1 MAVSMTGF
9 GHTEKTKDDWQIM
22 VEIRSVNHRY
32 LDPVIRLPR
41 RYQAL
46 EEPILKIVKEKI
58 NRGRIEIYVNIEE
71 LADKDRMVKI
81 DKGIVRG
88 LHAQWKELQQE
99 LPLSDLTFEHII
111 QLPDVIHISDLEI
124 DWDSLTDIVC
134 DAVYSG
140 LEQLNAM
147 RLAEGKRLAEDLN
160 HKIDLVEQLIC
171 QIEERAPFVVDE
183 YRQRLQERLQDLLEG
198 TSLNQERFETEV
210 TIFADKCTIDE
221 EIVRLFSHVDQ
232 FRQSLNQNEPVGRK
246 LDFLIQEM
254 NREVNTIGSKANDLC
269 ITKLVLS
276 LKSEL
281 ERIREQVQNLE

>member
-1 MAVSMTGF
+1 MAISMTGF
-9 GHTEKTKDDWQIM
+9 GHTEITKDDWTVK
-22 VEIRSVNHRY
+22 VEAKSVNHRY

-41 RYQAL
+41 LYQIL
-46 EEPILKIVKEKI
+46 EEPILKIIKTKI

-81 DKGIVRG
+81 DKGIITG
-88 LHAQWKELQQE
+88 LHVQWRELQQDFP
-99 LPLSDLTFEHII
+99 LPDLAFEHII
-111 QLPDVIHISDLEI
+111 QLPDVIRISDLEI

-134 DAVYSG
+134 EAICSG

-147 RLAEGKRLAEDLN
+147 RLSEGKRLAKDLN
-160 HKIDLVEQLIC
+160 CKIDLVKQLVC
-171 QIEERAPFVVDE
+171 QIEERAPYVIDE
-183 YRQRLQERLQDLLEG
+183 YRQRLQERLKDLLQG
-198 TSLNQERFETEV
+198 TSLNQERFEAEV
-210 TIFADKCTIDE
+210 AIFADRCTIDE

-232 FRQSLNQNEPVGRK
+232 FRQSLNQNEPIGRK

-254 NREVNTIGSKANDLC
+254 NREVNTIGSKANDLF
-269 ITKLVLS
+269 ITQLVLK